1 MSARGANSRWRQLK
15 PWAGVGT
22 LSGAGEE
29 QTSWGSIPLIILPSM
44 RNVDPQLPQ
53 QIGYSISI
61 RANLSQSD
69 GLSVEPKRPSL

>member
-53 QIGYSISI
+53 QIG
-61 RANLSQSD
+61 
-69 GLSVEPKRPSL
+69 